1 MGQKF
6 YPKARKL
13 NNSPIKFHPK
23 RFSWE
28 TKIKAVYAMRQP
40 NRSVI
45 SVAREYAVSRQTL
58 YARDKEIPNPCID
71 VPEPVMTP
79 PKRDKPAPEALS
91 RNATVDQRVRQA
103 CNRVEFLEKQVT
115 ALVLESEQLQK
126 QIRRL
131 QLQKDVLVEV
141 AKILKKDEDGNP
153 QTLSNREKTMVIDV
167 LRESFKLK
175 APSSLS
181 LQPFCHLTSQ
191 AVIHIAAALFTRQ
204 IANMTGQVLRE
215 TPAVPKTLAAN

>member
-1 MGQKF
+1 
-6 YPKARKL
+6 
-13 NNSPIKFHPK
+13 
-23 RFSWE
+23 
-28 TKIKAVYAMRQP
+28 
-40 NRSVI
+40 
-45 SVAREYAVSRQTL
+45 
-58 YARDKEIPNPCID
+58 
-71 VPEPVMTP
+71 MTP